1 MGLTHSQYDAIMRVY
16 DRRRISNHHIEEEH
30 RRIAYKAIPELQEL
44 DRAVAHC
51 AADRVRSLLTPMEMH
66 AAGGAAVPFRDL
78 LKKLAGGED
87 PAQKRRR
94 LLAEH
99 SFPEDAKGKD
109 SMFQLLN
116 GMLSCGLK
124 NDLLMEVF
132 YEQISRTQAL

>member
-78 LKKLAGGED
+78 LKK
-87 PAQKRRR
+87 
-94 LLAEH
+94 
-99 SFPEDAKGKD
+99 
-109 SMFQLLN
+109 FQ
-116 GMLSCGLK
+116 G
-124 NDLLMEVF
+124 
-132 YEQISRTQAL
+132 